1 MQNRYKDELTSDL
14 YRLCIRGAT
23 AFLLSAAI
31 VAGAT
36 MGAVMGKYVELKVL
50 QARVTRNLPVA
61 PMLAGVKP

>member
-1 MQNRYKDELTSDL
+1 MRNHYKDEVREDL

-36 MGAVMGKYVELKVL
+36 MGCIMGKYVERKVL

-61 PMLAGVKP
+61 PMLAGVTQ